1 MIESR
6 RRGKYS
12 LSIIFKSGRRLELE
26 VTGTDL
32 DWLFDLCF
40 GRRNG
45 NFLNF
50 GNEVIN
56 INEIEYFAYK
66 EIEENNH
73 EMA

>member
-6 RRGKYS
+6 RREKYS
-12 LSIIFKSGRRLELE
+12 LSIIFKSGRKLELE
-26 VTGTDL
+26 TTGTDL

-66 EIEENNH
+66 EI
-73 EMA
+73 

>member
-1 MIESR
+1 MIESE
-6 RRGKYS
+6 KYS
-12 LSIIFKSGRRLELE
+12 LNIVFKSGRKLELE

-32 DWLFDLCF
+32 DYLFDLCF

-56 INEIEYFAYK
+56 INEIEYLYYK
-66 EIEENNH
+66 EMEENNN

>member
-1 MIESR
+1 MIESE
-6 RRGKYS
+6 KYS
-12 LSIIFKSGRRLELE
+12 LNIVFKSGRKLELE

-32 DWLFDLCF
+32 DYLFDLCF

-56 INEIEYFAYK
+56 INEIEYLYYK
-66 EIEENNH
+66 EMEENNN
-73 EMA
+73 EME

>member
-1 MIESR
+1 MIESE
-6 RRGKYS
+6 KYS
-12 LSIIFKSGRRLELE
+12 LSIIFKSGRKLVLR

-32 DWLFDLCF
+32 DWLFDFCF

-45 NFLNF
+45 HFLNF

-66 EIEENNH
+66 EIEENNN

>member
-1 MIESR
+1 MIESE
-6 RRGKYS
+6 KYS
-12 LSIIFKSGRRLELE
+12 LNIIFKSGRKLEFE

-32 DWLFDLCF
+32 DYLFEVCF

-56 INEIEYFAYK
+56 INGIEYFTYK

>member
-1 MIESR
+1 MIESE
-6 RRGKYS
+6 KYS
-12 LSIIFKSGRRLELE
+12 LNITFKSGRKLELK
-26 VTGTDL
+26 VTGIDL
-32 DWLFDLCF
+32 DWLFDHCF

-66 EIEENNH
+66 EIEENDN
-73 EMA
+73 E

>member
-1 MIESR
+1 MIESGR
-6 RRGKYS
+6 YG
-12 LSIIFKSGRRLELE
+12 LNITFKSGRKLELE

-56 INEIEYFAYK
+56 INGIEYFTYK
-66 EIEENNH
+66 EIEENNN
-73 EMA
+73 E

>member
-1 MIESR
+1 MIESE
-6 RRGKYS
+6 KYS
-12 LSIIFKSGRRLELE
+12 LNIIFKSDRKLELE

-50 GNEVIN
+50 GNKVIN
-56 INEIEYFAYK
+56 INEIEYFTYE
-66 EIEENNH
+66 EIQENTN

>member
-1 MIESR
+1 MIESE
-6 RRGKYS
+6 KYS
-12 LSIIFKSGRRLELE
+12 LSIIFKSGRKLELE

-40 GRRNG
+40 GRKNG

-50 GNEVIN
+50 ENEVIN

>member
-1 MIESR
+1 MIESE
-6 RRGKYS
+6 KYN
-12 LSIIFKSGRRLELE
+12 LNIIFKSGRKLELE
-26 VTGTDL
+26 VTGTEL

-56 INEIEYFAYK
+56 INEIEYLYYK
-66 EIEENNH
+66 VIEENKN

>member
-1 MIESR
+1 MIESE
-6 RRGKYS
+6 KYS
-12 LSIIFKSGRRLELE
+12 LNITFKSSRKLELE

-32 DWLFDLCF
+32 DWLFDFCF

-50 GNEVIN
+50 ENEVIN
-56 INEIEYFAYK
+56 INEIEYFTYEK
-66 EIEENNH
+66 IQENKN